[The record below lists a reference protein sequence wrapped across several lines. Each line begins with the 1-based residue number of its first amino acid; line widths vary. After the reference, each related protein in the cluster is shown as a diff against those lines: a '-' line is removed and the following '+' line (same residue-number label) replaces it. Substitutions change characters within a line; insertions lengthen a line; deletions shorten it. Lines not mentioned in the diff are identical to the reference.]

1 MLILAAGCTR
11 RGRALHYLPGFVPG
25 SQDVF
30 KLAVIAAR
38 PTVSREQAVIEAGAV
53 YDADGKPIEQV
64 VVRDL
69 DDTVNDAILRALR
82 DAGLKPVATESG
94 AALPA
99 EAQFVLDSTL
109 ESARVEKHF
118 SAEQTIHG
126 QYFEMNASVKIK
138 YELRDRA
145 GKVVYAKEIEGREH
159 EPPKPVGHEVFLPL
173 ETDPYESLSV
183 AMSRAVGGLIV
194 DPGFATWMPP
204 LRSAAPQAP

>member
-1 MLILAAGCTR
+1 MLILAAGCSR

-30 KLAVIAAR
+30 ESVAIAVR
-38 PTVSREQAVIEAGAV
+38 PTASRAPDVIVAGVV
-53 YDADGKPIEQV
+53 YDADGTLIEQIV
-64 VVRDL
+64 VHDL
-69 DDTVNDAILRALR
+69 PDTVSDGIVRALT
-82 DAGLKPVATESG
+82 DAGLKPVLIESG
-94 AALPA
+94 AAVPKGSDL
-99 EAQFVLDSTL
+99 VLGSTI
-109 ESARVEKHF
+109 ESASVEKRF

-126 QYFEMNASVKIK
+126 QYFEMNASVRIK

-145 GKVVYAKEIEGREH
+145 GKLVYAKEIDGQEH

-194 DPGFATWMPP
+194 DPGFGALMPP
-204 LRSAAPQAP
+204 LRTGAPP